1 MKHLNDE
8 FAKVNENYV
17 VDSENRGSSIHTTMA
32 PLIVWCNAPINV
44 THEITWRHAH
54 IA

>member
-8 FAKVNENYV
+8 FAKFNESYV
-17 VDSENRGSSIHTTMA
+17 VDFENRGSSIHTTMA
-32 PLIVWCNAPINV
+32 SLIVWCHATINV
-44 THEITWRHAH
+44 THEITWRRAH